1 MKLTPAIVFVAT
13 YALFLVS
20 GFLFRLDRAWY
31 DALVKPS
38 WTPSGGTIGI
48 IWSVLFGC
56 IALSLAILDWKVG
69 IANLGWM
76 LTAAIAVNWLS
87 NQAYTYFQFT
97 RQDWFGAG
105 IDSAVVA
112 LSAFAVAVLAWR
124 ISKPAA
130 LLYVPYALWA
140 SFATYLSFLIWSLN
154 R

>member
-1 MKLTPAIVFVAT
+1 MKRSSIAVFVGT

-20 GFLFRLDRAWY
+20 GLLFHLDRAWY

-38 WTPSGGTIGI
+38 WTPSGGTIGL
-48 IWSVLFGC
+48 IWSVLFFC
-56 IALSLAILDWKVG
+56 IALSLALLDAKVG
-69 IANLGWM
+69 IRTIGPW
-76 LTAAIAVNWLS
+76 LTAAIVANWLT
-87 NQAYTYFQFT
+87 NQAYSYFQFT
-97 RQDWFGAG
+97 RQDWFAGG
-105 IDSAVVA
+105 IDAGLVALTAFAVVA
-112 LSAFAVAVLAWR
+112 LAWR